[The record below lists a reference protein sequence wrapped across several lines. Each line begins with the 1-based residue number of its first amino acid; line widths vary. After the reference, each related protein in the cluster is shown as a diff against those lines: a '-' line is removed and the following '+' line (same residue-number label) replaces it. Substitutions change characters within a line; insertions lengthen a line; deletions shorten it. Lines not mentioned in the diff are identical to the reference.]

1 MYRSVVSNVGVVGH
15 GNNNVGAAG
24 SNASTSTEDG
34 ALYTVD
40 HLATFTVGE
49 SYGKYTSCWLNLL

>member
-1 MYRSVVSNVGVVGH
+1 MLPSAGLTSNN
-15 GNNNVGAAG
+15 GN
-24 SNASTSTEDG
+24 TEDG

-49 SYGKYTSCWLNLL
+49 SYGKEIKKTKDGIQIGHLHRRNNI